1 MLDVGHSRH
10 HDRRH
15 SEGFTLI
22 ELMIA
27 ISLLAILMLLGMP
40 AFSSYLQNAKLRSA
54 AENFYAG
61 VQMARAEAV
70 RRNASVQIVLTTD
83 FPDVTAANTTNL
95 SATAPNWL
103 IRVQD
108 PATLLYTFIEG
119 KAGFQGS
126 GQAAGTT
133 PQVHVA
139 GSVASVT
146 FSGFGRAD
154 TAATFDFSNPTG
166 GACVKDGGPMRCLRV
181 AVSLGGQGRM
191 CDPAVDP
198 VASPGD
204 TRAC

>member
-1 MLDVGHSRH
+1 
-10 HDRRH
+10 
-15 SEGFTLI
+15 
-22 ELMIA
+22 MIA

-40 AFSSYLQNAKLRSA
+40 AFSSYLQNAKTRSA

-83 FPDVTAANTTNL
+83 SPDVTAANTTNL
-95 SATAPNWL
+95 SATASNWL

-108 PATLLYTFIEG
+108 PATLLYAFIEG

-126 GQAAGTT
+126 GQAAGST
-133 PQVHVA
+133 PQVQVA

-146 FSGFGRAD
+146 FDGFGRAD
-154 TAATFDFSNPTG
+154 SAATFDFSNPTG
-166 GACVKDGGPMRCLRV
+166 GACAPAGPMRCLRV